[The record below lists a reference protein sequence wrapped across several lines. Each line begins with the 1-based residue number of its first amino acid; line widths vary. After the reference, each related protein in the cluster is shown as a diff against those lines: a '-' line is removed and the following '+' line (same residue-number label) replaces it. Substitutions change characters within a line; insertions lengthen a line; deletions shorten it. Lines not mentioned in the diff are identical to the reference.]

1 MAIILFFPLLLIAYK
16 YLDRYTAAAAAAT
29 ILLVQLMKTV
39 RISSFS
45 RKVYDYL
52 VVAVSLAAGELHMLE
67 LLSRFVT
74 TVVQEEYHIHIY
86 SMYVKEGNPP

>member
-16 YLDRYTAAAAAAT
+16 YLDRYTAAAAAT
-29 ILLVQLMKTV
+29 IVLVQLMKTV

-74 TVVQEEYHIHIY
+74 TVVQEEYHIHIE
-86 SMYVKEGNPP
+86 YVRKRR

>member
-16 YLDRYTAAAAAAT
+16 YLDRYTAAAAT
-29 ILLVQLMKTV
+29 IVLVQLMKTV

-45 RKVYDYL
+45 IKVYDYL

-74 TVVQEEYHIHIY
+74 TVVQEEYLPH
-86 SMYVKEGNPP
+86 M

>member
-1 MAIILFFPLLLIAYK
+1 
-16 YLDRYTAAAAAAT
+16 
-29 ILLVQLMKTV
+29 MKTV

-74 TVVQEEYHIHIY
+74 TVVQEEYLPH
-86 SMYVKEGNPP
+86 M

>member
-16 YLDRYTAAAAAAT
+16 YLDRYTAAAAAT
-29 ILLVQLMKTV
+29 IVLVQLMKTV

-74 TVVQEEYHIHIY
+74 TVVQEEYLPH
-86 SMYVKEGNPP
+86 M

>member
-16 YLDRYTAAAAAAT
+16 YLDRYTAAAT
-29 ILLVQLMKTV
+29 IVLVQLMKTV

-74 TVVQEEYHIHIY
+74 TVVQEEYLPH
-86 SMYVKEGNPP
+86 M

>member
-16 YLDRYTAAAAAAT
+16 YLDRYAAAAAAT
-29 ILLVQLMKTV
+29 IVLVQLMKTV

-74 TVVQEEYHIHIY
+74 TVVQEEYLPH
-86 SMYVKEGNPP
+86 M

>member
-16 YLDRYTAAAAAAT
+16 YLDRYTAAAAT
-29 ILLVQLMKTV
+29 IVLVQLMKTV

-74 TVVQEEYHIHIY
+74 TVVQEEYHIHIE
-86 SMYVKEGNPP
+86 YVRKRR